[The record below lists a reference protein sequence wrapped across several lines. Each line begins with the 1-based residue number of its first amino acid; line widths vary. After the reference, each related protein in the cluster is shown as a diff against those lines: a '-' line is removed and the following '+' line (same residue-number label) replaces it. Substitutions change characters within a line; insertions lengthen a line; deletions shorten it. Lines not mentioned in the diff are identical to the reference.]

1 MKKISLF
8 MFMLFVCMT
17 AFSQEEESK
26 PSRVRTNFVNLGYAE
41 SKLNQDDFPQL
52 KCDWGASFTIGK
64 TFFLHKKP
72 IAKFIRFGID
82 AAWLDLTYAN
92 YKFNDFEGKEHFH
105 HAEAAMQVG
114 PSITLTP
121 VDGLNISGYFRYA
134 PTFSALYSTANDNYN
149 LRYATRFIGGAS
161 LSYKFFGVGFES
173 RFGSSKIDP
182 FWAFMGEE
190 EAYEK
195 VKTKLTGYRVYL
207 TFRF

>member
-1 MKKISLF
+1 

-26 PSRVRTNFVNLGYAE
+26 PEKMRSNFINFGYVE
-41 SKLNQDDFPQL
+41 SKLNQDDFDQM
-52 KCDWGASFTIGK
+52 KSDWGASFTIGK

-82 AAWLDLTYAN
+82 AAWFDLSYAN
-92 YKFNDFEGKEHFH
+92 YKFEYDEDKEHIH

-114 PSITLTP
+114 PSVTLTP
-121 VDGLNISGYFRYA
+121 VRGLNITGYLRYA

-149 LRYATRFIGGAS
+149 LRYATRFVGGAS
-161 LSYKFFGVGFES
+161 LYYKFFGVGFES
-173 RFGSSKIDP
+173 RFGTSKIDP
-182 FWAFMGEE
+182 FWAFVSES
-190 EAYEK
+190 EAEEK